1 MFFKR
6 TFLLSLVSIK
16 NCGKNQQK
24 HFLFFVEIAYLGGL
38 KKMNTMQEPLDEKK
52 LIDDAFADLLQY
64 CDRVKVK
71 KENEE
76 LVHKA
81 FLFANNAHKGVK
93 RKSGEPYILHPIAV
107 AKIVAQEIGLGTKA
121 ICAALLHDVVEDT
134 HFTLEDI
141 ESAFGQ
147 KIAYLVDGLTKIGGI
162 FSSDVSR
169 QAENLKKILLT
180 LSDDMRVILVKL
192 ADRLHN
198 MRTLEHMPVHK
209 QMKIASE
216 TLYIF
221 APLAH
226 KLGLKSICEELEAL
240 SLRYLNPKEYEEIE
254 SKLSQTKEQFDE
266 ILKDFMSPIEKQMKQ
281 KGYHFEILGRQ
292 KSVFSTWRKMQRKK
306 ICFEDVYDLLAV
318 RIIFTPREGFS
329 EKIQC
334 FDIYNIIAELYHLK
348 DDRTRDWVN
357 HPRPT
362 GYEALHLTAMSNAG
376 NWVEV
381 QIRSERMNQVAERG
395 VAAHWNYKE
404 GGSDFS
410 ELDKWLTEIQVLFED
425 ADADTLSFLDD
436 FKLSLYYD
444 DIQVYTPKGDV
455 HTLPKGASVL
465 DFAYKIHTDLGNKCI
480 GAKVN
485 RRTRPLDYI
494 LHSGEQVEILT
505 SQNQEPKEEWIKLV
519 ITPRAKSKLKS
530 IFREER
536 QKKVAEGLEVIEFIF
551 EKNKFGN
558 LDAQAIQKLL
568 ENLNLSQKEQLY
580 MSLAEGVLE
589 EKDIKKAFLKSDTF
603 SFIPYTTIK
612 FPNLFKR
619 KKQPEDTPNTLV
631 SENENLKKK
640 NIALRDDSL
649 DEQYKIAECCQPIPG
664 DEVIGFVDFK
674 GKVQV
679 HKRSCER
686 IVKISAR
693 FGDRLISASWQTK
706 NIKSFLA
713 KIKIEGVDRHGL
725 LNEITHLISND
736 YGVNMRELTVRNISG
751 IFHSEIEMYVP
762 NVKELNDVM
771 YKIGSIDGISSVSRV
786 ESK

>member
-1 MFFKR
+1 
-6 TFLLSLVSIK
+6 
-16 NCGKNQQK
+16 
-24 HFLFFVEIAYLGGL
+24 
-38 KKMNTMQEPLDEKK
+38 MQDGFDETK
-52 LIDDAFADLLQY
+52 IVDEAFEDLLQY
-64 CDRVKVK
+64 CNCSKNKDSESLIR
-71 KENEE
+71 
-76 LVHKA
+76 KA

-107 AKIVAQEIGLGTKA
+107 AKIVAKEIGLGTKS
-121 ICAALLHDVVEDT
+121 ICAGLLHDVVEDT

-141 ESAFGQ
+141 ESAFGA
-147 KIAYLVDGLTKIGGI
+147 KIAYLVDGLTKISGI

-198 MRTLEHMPVHK
+198 MRTLEHMPAHK

-226 KLGLKSICEELEAL
+226 RLGLKSVCEELEAL
-240 SLRYLNPKEYEEIE
+240 SLRYLNPQEYQEIE
-254 SKLSQTKEQFDE
+254 NKLSETKDKFDS
-266 ILKDFMSPIEKQMKQ
+266 ILQNFMRPIQEKMEKE
-281 KGYHFEILGRQ
+281 GYSFEIIGRQ
-292 KSVFSTWRKMQRKK
+292 KSVFSTWRKMQRKQ

-318 RIIFTPREGFS
+318 RIIFNPKEEKS

-334 FDIYNIIAELYHLK
+334 FEIYNIIAELYRLK
-348 DDRTRDWVN
+348 EDRTRDWIN

-362 GYEALHLTAMSNAG
+362 GYEALHLTAMSESG

-381 QIRSERMNQVAERG
+381 QIRSKRMNDVAERG

-404 GGSDFS
+404 GGGDFS

-425 ADADTLSFLDD
+425 ADSDALSFLDD

-444 DIQVYTPKGDV
+444 DIQIYTPKGDV
-455 HTLPKGASVL
+455 HTLPKGAKVL
-465 DFAYKIHTDLGNKCI
+465 DFAYKIHTDLGEKCI

-485 RRTRPLDYI
+485 RRTRPLDYV

-505 SQNQEPKEEWIKLV
+505 SEKQKPKEEWIDMV

-530 IFREER
+530 MFRAER
-536 QKKVAEGLEVIEFIF
+536 QKKVEQGEEILTEIF
-551 EKNKFGN
+551 KRNKFGALN
-558 LDAQAIQKLL
+558 NETLNKLL
-568 ENLNLSQKEQLY
+568 TNLNILQKEKFY
-580 MSLAEGVLE
+580 MSLTDGILG
-589 EKDIKKAFLKSDTF
+589 EKEIKKAFLKSDSF
-603 SFIPYTTIK
+603 SFIPYTTLK

-619 KKQPEDTPNTLV
+619 KKNVESVEKQKVEQPRK
-631 SENENLKKK
+631 LKNKT
-640 NIALRDDSL
+640 IALRDDSV
-649 DEQYKIAECCQPIPG
+649 DEQYHIATCCSPIPG

-674 GKVQV
+674 GRVDV
-679 HKRSCER
+679 HKRSCPR
-686 IVKISAR
+686 ILRISAR
-693 FGDRLISASWQTK
+693 HGDRLISANWETK

-713 KIKIEGVDRHGL
+713 KIRIEGVDRHGL
-725 LNEITHLISND
+725 LNEITGLISND
-736 YGVNMRELTVRNISG
+736 YGVNMTELTVKTISG

-762 NVKELNDVM
+762 NAKELNDVM
-771 YKIGSIDGISSVSRV
+771 YKIGSISGITSVYRK
-786 ESK
+786 ENKTEIE